1 MNITTMTLLAVVAAG
16 ATLSA
21 AETEVIWPGGNVK
34 VVAGNCAKVETKGG
48 VVYVTATESRPNV
61 WPAAY
66 FTFPAP
72 RDFSNIAEVRVTFTN
87 CCSESL
93 RLSTKVKAD
102 TLDIQTFGPMRK
114 LVTSTTPITSAPSLS
129 LIASDGTP
137 FTDEKGIWRLFL
149 TDGGRTLK
157 FGPLLGTQILIR

>member
-1 MNITTMTLLAVVAAG
+1 MKKKMMLLAAVAAG
-16 ATLSA
+16 ATLHVVG
-21 AETEVIWPGGNVK
+21 EVIWPGGDVK
-34 VVAGNCAKVETKGG
+34 VVTGNCAKTEMKDG
-48 VVYVTATESRPNV
+48 VVYVTSTESRPNV

-102 TLDIQTFGPMRK
+102 TEQGQLPQGPRFG
-114 LVTSTTPITSAPSLS
+114 
-129 LIASDGTP
+129 
-137 FTDEKGIWRLFL
+137 
-149 TDGGRTLK
+149 
-157 FGPLLGTQILIR
+157 

>member
-1 MNITTMTLLAVVAAG
+1 MTRKNISFKRLVIACLAAVAAS
-16 ATLSA
+16 ATLPA
-21 AETEVIWPGGNVK
+21 VETEVIWPGGNVK

-72 RDFSNIAEVRVTFTN
+72 RDFSNVAEVRVTFTN
-87 CCSESL
+87 CCNESL

-102 TLDIQTFGPMRK
+102 TEQGQLPQG
-114 LVTSTTPITSAPSLS
+114 
-129 LIASDGTP
+129 
-137 FTDEKGIWRLFL
+137 GISVQ
-149 TDGGRTLK
+149 
-157 FGPLLGTQILIR
+157 P